1 MKKEVIKLLIEIIA
15 IIIAFD
21 LFLQLLSSFNYMFPV
36 RADAFIDFESEDLV
50 CISDNGQEYEVDG
63 EITEYILEGYKCIV
77 YSPDPFAFLSMIGR
91 TGMDSQQA
99 STDKICIELISGKM
113 IFTRKPFEVIPLFY
127 SALPAQKKNLED
139 AEKLFR
145 NRLTEYESSKQWERK
160 Q

>member
-1 MKKEVIKLLIEIIA
+1 MEKEVIKLLIEIIA

-21 LFLQLLSSFNYMFPV
+21 LFLQPLSSFNYMFPV

-63 EITEYILEGYKCIV
+63 EIAEYILEGYKYIV

-91 TGMDSQQA
+91 TGMDCQQA

-127 SALPAQKKNLED
+127 SALPAQKK
-139 AEKLFR
+139 
-145 NRLTEYESSKQWERK
+145 ES
-160 Q
+160 